1 MQLKGRKALV
11 TGGSRGLGLGL
22 VEALTAAGAQVT
34 VVARGVDDL
43 KRVRE
48 QHGAETIAADVTDAD
63 DALRIV
69 KELRPDVLA
78 LIAGALPRVS
88 TFDEIS
94 WDAFTATWETDVK
107 AGLHWMQ
114 AALRAPMPPGSRV
127 VVASSGAAIGGSPLS
142 GGYAGAKRMLWLMA
156 NYANGISDE
165 KSLNLKFQALVPL
178 QMVAD
183 TGVGRAGAEGYARV
197 RGVTPAEIFAGFGAP
212 MPSRRFGDHVVSV
225 LTDPQY
231 AAGVAF
237 GFRGDTGVTP
247 LDPPA

>member
-48 QHGAETIAADVTDAD
+48 LHGAATIAADVTDAG

-78 LIAGALPRVS
+78 LIAGALPGVS
-88 TFDEIS
+88 PFDEIS

-114 AALRAPMPPGSRV
+114 AALRAPMPPGGRV

-156 NYANGISDE
+156 NYANGISDD
-165 KSLNLKFQALVPL
+165 KSLKLKFQALVPL

-231 AAGVAF
+231 AGGVAF
-237 GFRGDTGVTP
+237 GFRGDTGVTR